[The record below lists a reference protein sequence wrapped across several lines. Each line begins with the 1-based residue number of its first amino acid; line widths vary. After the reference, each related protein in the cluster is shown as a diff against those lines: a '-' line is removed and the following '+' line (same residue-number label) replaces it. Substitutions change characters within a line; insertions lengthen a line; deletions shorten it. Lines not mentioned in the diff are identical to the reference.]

1 MPTPAFQKAYPK
13 PYCINPARRG
23 QEPGLSMQN
32 LVDTKDYVKYAAI
45 LERSGFNFEVLD
57 LGLIDYEKAL
67 SFQEPLA
74 KDVAAGIRQST
85 LILCEHNPV
94 ITLGRQARKENILK
108 AEAELTAAGIK
119 IVNTN
124 RGGDVT
130 LHLPGQLIVYPVFDL
145 RRLGRDIRMFLR
157 NLEEVV
163 ILLLEYYGIRAHR
176 QNGLTGAWVSGR
188 KIASIG
194 IAISH
199 WVTNHGLSLNVSC
212 DLNLFS
218 LIKPCGLDIMMTSIA
233 ELKELNSLK
242 MGEVKE
248 KVIEKFQQ
256 VFCSGG

>member
-1 MPTPAFQKAYPK
+1 
-13 PYCINPARRG
+13 
-23 QEPGLSMQN
+23 MQ
-32 LVDTKDYVKYAAI
+32 
-45 LERSGFNFEVLD
+45 FEVLD
-57 LGLIDYEKAL
+57 LGLIDYKEAL

>member
-1 MPTPAFQKAYPK
+1 M
-13 PYCINPARRG
+13 
-23 QEPGLSMQN
+23 
-32 LVDTKDYVKYAAI
+32 VDYNET
-45 LERSGFNFEVLD
+45 
-57 LGLIDYEKAL
+57 L
-67 SFQEPLA
+67 SFQKSLA

-94 ITLGRQARKENILK
+94 ITLGRQAKKENILTC
-108 AEAELTAAGIK
+108 EAELTAAGIK

-145 RRLGRDIRMFLR
+145 RRSGRDIRIFLR
-157 NLEEVV
+157 NLEEAV
-163 ILLLEYYGIRAHR
+163 ILLLKDYGICGHR
-176 QNGLTGAWVSGR
+176 QEGLTGVWVEQR

-199 WVTNHGLSLNVSC
+199 WVTTHGLSLNVSC
-212 DLNLFS
+212 ALNLFS

-242 MGEVKE
+242 MEEVKE
-248 KVIEKFQQ
+248 KMISKFRHL
-256 VFCSGG
+256 FSDGGQL